1 MSYNN
6 ARTTDKYIKIKREGD
21 KAPEN
26 EIRIRADPKIG
37 RYIAYAATLLL
48 EKKLDTVVIKASGVA
63 TKSACQVAEILRHRI
78 LNLHQVVELK
88 TTSVIDEYEP
98 QEEGLD
104 RVKIER
110 KLAVLEITLSLKE
123 SALNTKAAGYQAPL
137 PKDQV
142 QEEELKDLVQRRRP
156 GPRGG
161 EPREPRE
168 DRRDDRERRGG
179 FRGGRGGRGG
189 FRGGRRGG
197 FGGEDR
203 RGGYGD
209 DRRGGYGG
217 EDRRGGYGGEDR
229 RGGYGDDRR
238 GGYGGE
244 DRRGG
249 YGDDRRGERRDNRRD
264 DRDERRD
271 DRGEGRP
278 FRRGGFRG
286 GRGGR
291 GGFRGGRGGNT
302 ENRGP
307 N

>member
-168 DRRDDRERRGG
+168 DRRDDGERRGG
-179 FRGGRGGRGG
+179 FRGGRRGG

-197 FGGEDR
+197 FGGDN
-203 RGGYGD
+203 
-209 DRRGGYGG
+209 RRGGYGG
-217 EDRRGGYGGEDR
+217 EDRRGGYGEGRRGGYGGEDR
-229 RGGYGDDRR
+229 RGGY
-238 GGYGGE
+238 GE

-264 DRDERRD
+264 DRGDERRD
-271 DRGEGRP
+271 DRRDDRGENRGEGRP

-286 GRGGR
+286 GRGG
-291 GGFRGGRGGNT
+291 FRGGRGGNGG
-302 ENRGP
+302 NRGES